1 MNQQVKEELQRKAND
16 YMAAK
21 FAEFKKQM
29 FECATV
35 KENVC
40 KDHEC
45 LDAIGPYM
53 NDVVRNLSHLAKSH
67 GIKSNDLIEAVFKM
81 TLDGNK
87 YCRDLQATA
96 EAFKDDET
104 VGFC

>member
-1 MNQQVKEELQRKAND
+1 MNQEVMKELQKKVNK
-16 YMAAK
+16 YMDAK

-35 KENVC
+35 NENVC

-45 LDAIGPYM
+45 LDAIAPYM
-53 NDVVRNLSHLAKSH
+53 NDVVRNLSYLAKSH

-96 EAFKDDET
+96 EAFKDDRF

>member
-1 MNQQVKEELQRKAND
+1 MNQQVKEELQRKVND
-16 YMAAK
+16 YMDAK
-21 FAEFKKQM
+21 FAEFKKQI
-29 FECATV
+29 V
-35 KENVC
+35 KSVKPSDNIC
-40 KDHEC
+40 TDQAC
-45 LDAIGPYM
+45 LNEVKPFM
-53 NDVVRNLSHLAKSH
+53 NDIVRSLSQMAKSH
-67 GIKSNDLIEAVFKM
+67 GINSYDMIEAVFKM